1 MSRLRYERRELFT
14 LRQTLIAQ
22 SVFLCLK
29 EITMSIKLMAQ
40 VFDIDLG
47 NPVRKLVM
55 LKLAD
60 NADDNGNAF
69 QAINI

>member
-1 MSRLRYERRELFT
+1 
-14 LRQTLIAQ
+14 
-22 SVFLCLK
+22 
-29 EITMSIKLMAQ
+29 MSIKLMAQ